1 MILKPEQLTS
11 VDIAPDF
18 VVQFS
23 PKLFSLTPVPGG
35 LSNYNYR
42 LEFQRDNVEY
52 CYFVRQLSPSYNDMD
67 NNVEHEYAAQAQAAS
82 IGLAPKII
90 VEHEQGM
97 ICDWIAGQHWDP
109 SAQCHDDNIE
119 RIAQLVAT
127 LHQQPLPH
135 HHLDMVERL
144 QHYYQILDSEFQ
156 TAQLA
161 QQLALVINLIQQ
173 HLPAN
178 RIVFCHHDMNPLN
191 FIEDEQTKLYLLDW
205 EFAAAG
211 HGDFDIA
218 TLFQTFAW
226 ETEQQ
231 ALFLKYYNQYY
242 GAVQGPIQFPAR
254 FPVQG
259 PAQETAQDPVQVTA
273 RQIDMMAVVVEMMT
287 LLWCIVMFQQDK
299 ETTYLTL
306 WQQSE
311 RAIADKIS
319 RLTIND

>member
-1 MILKPEQLTS
+1 MILKPDKLTS

-23 PKLFSLTPVPGG
+23 PKLFSLIPVLGG

-42 LEFQRDNVEY
+42 LEFQRDNVEH
-52 CYFVRQLSPSYNDMD
+52 CYFVRQLSSSYNDMD

-90 VEHEQGM
+90 VEHNQGM
-97 ICDWIAGQHWDP
+97 ICDWITGQHWDP
-109 SAQCHDDNIE
+109 RAQCRDQNIE
-119 RIAQLVAT
+119 KIAQLVAT

-144 QHYYQILDSEFQ
+144 QHYFQILDNEFQ
-156 TAQLA
+156 TTQLA

-191 FIEDEQTKLYLLDW
+191 FIEDAQTKLYLLDW

-211 HGDFDIA
+211 HADFDIA

-226 ETEQQ
+226 GIDQKT
-231 ALFLKYYNQYY
+231 LFLKYYNQYY
-242 GAVQGPIQFPAR
+242 SLHDSTQA
-254 FPVQG
+254 
-259 PAQETAQDPVQVTA
+259 TVQVTA
-273 RQIDMMAVVVEMMT
+273 AQIDMMAVVVEMMT
-287 LLWCIVMFQQDK
+287 LLWCIVMYQQDK
-299 ETTYLTL
+299 EMSYLTL